1 MRPGSLLLESRERRS
16 IAVKSAM
23 TWPHSQTLQVSQWR
37 EARLEALR
45 VEVDLAAKVRAEEEE
60 RRREEEERL
69 RRAREQQRRK
79 VSPRE
84 SRRGSLVRS

>member
-1 MRPGSLLLESRERRS
+1 M
-16 IAVKSAM
+16 
-23 TWPHSQTLQVSQWR
+23 SQWR

-45 VEVDLAAKVRAEEEE
+45 VEVELAAKVRAEEEE

-84 SRRGSLVRS
+84 SRRGSLV